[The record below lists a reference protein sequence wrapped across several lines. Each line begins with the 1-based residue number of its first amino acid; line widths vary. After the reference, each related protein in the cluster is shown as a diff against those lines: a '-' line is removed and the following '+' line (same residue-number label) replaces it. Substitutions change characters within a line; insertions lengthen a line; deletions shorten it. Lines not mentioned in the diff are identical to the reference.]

1 MTRMYA
7 VIDTNVLVA
16 AMLTRNPNSPTVQI
30 YDCIEGGVIVP
41 MYNDEIIAEYKDVLS
56 REKFHFSMEVIE
68 DTLALIVEKGISAT
82 RFLYEEPMIDEKDRV
97 FYEVT
102 LSNDESFL
110 VTGNKKHFPITPQ
123 VVTPSE
129 MIAIIQSAI

>member
-41 MYNDEIIAEYKDVLS
+41 MYNDEIMAEYKDVLS

-110 VTGNKKHFPITPQ
+110 VTGNKKHFPIAPR